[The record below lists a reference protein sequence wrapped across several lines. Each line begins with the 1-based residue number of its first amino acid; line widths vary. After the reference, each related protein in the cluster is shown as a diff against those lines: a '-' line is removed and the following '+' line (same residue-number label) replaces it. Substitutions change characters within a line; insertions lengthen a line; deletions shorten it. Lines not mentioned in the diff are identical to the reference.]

1 MGNMGTSCL
10 KILYTPNTDTPKIAS
25 FQQQTNGFCALSQPY
40 CQVDWWTQLFQG
52 SWVWVNTPPPRQEV
66 IIYLEYK
73 CLLKWGFVGTFHL
86 DDDYI
91 PVVNLLDPQKW
102 IGPRGGTVWIPQWGV
117 SGSLPINWM
126 GVAFQKQRHRNRKMM
141 KHEDIQPTPKKTWEN
156 GKPSLCYCQLCQT
169 RSSRCLRR
177 NRTWEALVRHW
188 QWANHHPQLSG
199 RKSTS
204 PTSAELVTLRGHGAH
219 GSWIGCESWIK
230 DAFEISHC
238 YKFS

>member
-1 MGNMGTSCL
+1 MLIVNHWHGTIWETWVHHVS
-10 KILYTPNTDTPKIAS
+10 KFYTPPIPIPLKLLHFNSKQMDFVRCHSHIVKWIGGLSYSKAAEYGSTP
-25 FQQQTNGFCALSQPY
+25 
-40 CQVDWWTQLFQG
+40 
-52 SWVWVNTPPPRQEV
+52 PPPRQEV

-177 NRTWEALVRHW
+177 NRT
-188 QWANHHPQLSG
+188 
-199 RKSTS
+199 
-204 PTSAELVTLRGHGAH
+204 
-219 GSWIGCESWIK
+219 
-230 DAFEISHC
+230 
-238 YKFS
+238 

>member
-1 MGNMGTSCL
+1 M
-10 KILYTPNTDTPKIAS
+10 
-25 FQQQTNGFCALSQPY
+25 
-40 CQVDWWTQLFQG
+40 
-52 SWVWVNTPPPRQEV
+52 
-66 IIYLEYK
+66 
-73 CLLKWGFVGTFHL
+73 
-86 DDDYI
+86 
-91 PVVNLLDPQKW
+91 LDPQKW
-102 IGPRGGTVWIPQWGV
+102 IDPGGGTVWIPQWGV
-117 SGSLPINWM
+117 SGALPINWM

-204 PTSAELVTLRGHGAH
+204 PTSAELVTLQGHGAH

-230 DAFEISHC
+230 DAFEISLTYNSFHN
-238 YKFS
+238 KTIFSGKTPHILKNHVCPWIPCGSLRPPTGSPGIHGPVGLVGRVGADWRAYQKSPKG